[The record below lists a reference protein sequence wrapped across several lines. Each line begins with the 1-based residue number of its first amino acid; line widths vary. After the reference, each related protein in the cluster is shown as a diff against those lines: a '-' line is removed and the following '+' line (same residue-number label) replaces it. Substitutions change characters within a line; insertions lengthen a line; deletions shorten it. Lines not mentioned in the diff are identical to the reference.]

1 MAGKLPNPVIQVNG
15 TATIGPNVESANLC
29 EIKDS
34 RVVTTSLR
42 VAEIFGKQHKHVLEA
57 IRNIECSDGFRGS
70 NFRLI
75 QRISD
80 LGQGRTRKDPC
91 YLITRDGF
99 TFLVMGFTGKT
110 AAKFKEA
117 YIRAFNEMEAKLRRR
132 QEAEQLPQ
140 PSKPHYAMADM
151 PRMLHERLQRPDA
164 DVIVESYGRQ
174 RVVSTVTLARLTGR
188 EHRNVCAS
196 VRRMFKHTLRPAR
209 LFIRQTRTVRKGSG
223 RGYESDSGVMYYI
236 TIEGFRVLCTHSE
249 GISGEVAK
257 LVMAGFYK
265 AKGKVRLGQPK
276 EQPKP
281 GAAMPPAP
289 NLPQTPADMMRR
301 FATAMAVMMGVD
313 VKQVSDLMNDGGNK

>member
-1 MAGKLPNPVIQVNG
+1 MNELLKNPVIQVNG

-140 PSKPHYAMADM
+140 PSKPHYTMADM
-151 PRMLHERLQRPDA
+151 PRMVHERLQRPDA
-164 DVIVESYGRQ
+164 DVIVESYGQ
-174 RVVSTVTLARLTGR
+174 LFFFFFLMESG
-188 EHRNVCAS
+188 RNVWPVQKNVVYLQCS
-196 VRRMFKHTLRPAR
+196 M
-209 LFIRQTRTVRKGSG
+209 
-223 RGYESDSGVMYYI
+223 
-236 TIEGFRVLCTHSE
+236 
-249 GISGEVAK
+249 
-257 LVMAGFYK
+257 
-265 AKGKVRLGQPK
+265 
-276 EQPKP
+276 
-281 GAAMPPAP
+281 
-289 NLPQTPADMMRR
+289 
-301 FATAMAVMMGVD
+301 
-313 VKQVSDLMNDGGNK
+313 DGGSIHFAEQAVKLLTSKVGFLLPN